1 MKIYSGNEDN
11 LVQYMNHMGTDNTVC
26 DSARVSMDKTADAFT
41 PHQNERLITYLAK
54 HNHWSPFAHCTLQF
68 RFKAPIFVARQ
79 LAKHQVGFSWNE
91 VSRRYVNTAPEFWVP
106 DSFRSAAE
114 NVKQGSS
121 DTINMF
127 TSSHRLALH
136 NSCRTALQAYNAMLA
151 DGVCAEQARAILPQS
166 MMTDW
171 IWTGSL
177 YGWSRMYDLR
187 IDSHSQ
193 REVQH
198 YAHLVGAICA
208 KLFPLSWR
216 ALSSREL

>member
-1 MKIYSGNEDN
+1 MKIYTGNEDS
-11 LVQYMNHMGTDNTVC
+11 LVQYMNHMGGDDTVC

-41 PHQNERLITYLAK
+41 PHQNEKLITYLAK
-54 HNHWSPFAHCTLQF
+54 HNHWSPFAHCTLQL

-91 VSRRYVNTAPEFWVP
+91 VSRRYVNSEPEFWLP
-106 DSFRSAAE
+106 DSLRNSAD

-121 DTINMF
+121 DVINMF
-127 TSSHRLALH
+127 TSSHRLAM
-136 NSCRTALQAYNAMLA
+136 NTSCRAALQAYNAMLA

-177 YGWSRMYDLR
+177 YGWSRMYELR
-187 IDSHSQ
+187 VDAHSQ

-198 YAHLVGAICA
+198 YAHLVGAICSR
-208 KLFPLSWR
+208 LFPLSWR